1 MAQQRS
7 MPQPPLSETDSD
19 YEPPVTASD
28 EDVQENALDGTAD
41 TMDAEQLPQEFED
54 EASVAVTGARD
65 RDEALLEEKERQ
77 LENDLEVTDAD
88 AEGIEGNIKSLDF
101 NDDEDMSSVTPS
113 DVEDDEDRLPN

>member
-7 MPQPPLSETDSD
+7 TPQPPLSETDID

-28 EDVQENALDGTAD
+28 DDVQGDAMSGTAD

-54 EASVAVTGARD
+54 EASMAVTGGRD

-77 LENDLEVTDAD
+77 LENELEVTDAD

-101 NDDEDMSSVTPS
+101 NDDDDMSAVTPS
-113 DVEDDEDRLPN
+113 DAEDDEDRLPN